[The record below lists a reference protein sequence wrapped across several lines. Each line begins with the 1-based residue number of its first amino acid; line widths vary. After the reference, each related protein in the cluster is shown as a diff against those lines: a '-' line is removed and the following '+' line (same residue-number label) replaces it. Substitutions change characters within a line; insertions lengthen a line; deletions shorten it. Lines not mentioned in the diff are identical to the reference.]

1 MKRSYGK
8 YAVFCAVFFMHASVA
23 TAQVFSLQD
32 AEQRARDRYP
42 LIRQKGLI
50 QKTSDLSAQ
59 NLSKNFLPQLTLG
72 GQATYQSDVT
82 QLLIPNAP
90 FKVEPLSRDQ
100 YRLNLDMNQV
110 VYDGGMIRHQRE
122 LTRLQSKLDDS
133 RVEMELH
140 RLMEKIDQLYFNVLL
155 LDAMVGQVAS
165 VRADID
171 NGIRKVSAQLEGGVA
186 LKSSLDVLKAEQ
198 IRTGQRMTELLST
211 RSAMLEALGVLTD
224 TTFGAGTSLRMPAS
238 ETDAPLTID
247 RPEQRL
253 YRTQVE
259 MSKKQTD
266 LLASR
271 NMPRASVFLQGGY
284 GRPGLNMLKNEFA
297 LYGMG
302 GIRVNWAIG
311 NLYTKKNDAEIL
323 GINGMMASLQE
334 EAFLKTTNAQARQ
347 QFGEVSKLRR
357 LIDSDDEII
366 ALRESV
372 KKSALAQLE
381 AGVITPS
388 DYLREVNAE
397 DQSRQALKAHE
408 VQLAQAEAG
417 LRWLMG
423 RTAANNR

>member
-8 YAVFCAVFFMHASVA
+8 YAVFCAVFFMQAAVA

-50 QKTSDLSAQ
+50 QKTSDLTAQ

-133 RVEMELH
+133 RLEMELH

-155 LDAMVGQVAS
+155 LDAMMGQVAS

-224 TTFGAGTSLRMPAS
+224 TTFGPGTALMMPAA
-238 ETDAPLTID
+238 EADAPLAID

-311 NLYTKKNDAEIL
+311 NLYTKKNDAEIHS
-323 GINGMMASLQE
+323 INGMMASLQE

-347 QFGEVSKLRR
+347 QFGEVSKLRK

>member
-1 MKRSYGK
+1 MKRSHNK
-8 YAVFCAVFFMHASVA
+8 YAVFCTLFFMHAAVA

-32 AEQRARDRYP
+32 AELRARDWYP

-50 QKTSDLSAQ
+50 QKTSDLTAQ

-90 FKVEPLSRDQ
+90 FKVEPLSKDQ

-110 VYDGGMIRHQRE
+110 VYDGGMIRHQQE

-133 RVEMELH
+133 RVEIELH

-155 LDAMVGQVAS
+155 LDAMMGQVAS

-186 LKSSLDVLKAEQ
+186 LRSSLDVLKAEQ
-198 IRTGQRMTELLST
+198 IRTGQRMTELEST
-211 RSAMLEALGVLTD
+211 RSAMLDALGVLTD
-224 TTFGAGTSLRMPAS
+224 TTFDAGTTLRMPAS
-238 ETDAPLTID
+238 DKDAPLTID

-271 NMPRASVFLQGGY
+271 NLPRASVFLQGGY

-302 GIRVNWAIG
+302 GIRINWAIG
-311 NLYTKKNDAEIL
+311 NLYTKKNDAEIH

-334 EAFLKTTNAQARQ
+334 EAFLKNTNAQVRQ
-347 QFGEVSKLRR
+347 EYGELSKLRK
-357 LIDSDDEII
+357 LIDSDMEII

-397 DQSRQALKAHE
+397 DLSRQALKAHQ

-417 LRWLMG
+417 LRWLLG
-423 RTAANNR
+423 RTALNNR

>member
-1 MKRSYGK
+1 
-8 YAVFCAVFFMHASVA
+8 
-23 TAQVFSLQD
+23 
-32 AEQRARDRYP
+32 
-42 LIRQKGLI
+42 
-50 QKTSDLSAQ
+50 
-59 NLSKNFLPQLTLG
+59 
-72 GQATYQSDVT
+72 
-82 QLLIPNAP
+82 
-90 FKVEPLSRDQ
+90 
-100 YRLNLDMNQV
+100 
-110 VYDGGMIRHQRE
+110 
-122 LTRLQSKLDDS
+122 
-133 RVEMELH
+133 
-140 RLMEKIDQLYFNVLL
+140 MEKIDQLYFNVLL
-155 LDAMVGQVAS
+155 LDAMMGQVAS

-186 LKSSLDVLKAEQ
+186 LRSSLDVLKAEQ
-198 IRTGQRMTELLST
+198 IRTGQRMTELEST
-211 RSAMLEALGVLTD
+211 RSAMLDALGVLTD
-224 TTFGAGTSLRMPAS
+224 TTFDAGTTLRMPAS
-238 ETDAPLTID
+238 DKDAPLTID

-271 NMPRASVFLQGGY
+271 NLPRASVFLQGGY

-302 GIRVNWAIG
+302 GIRINWAIG
-311 NLYTKKNDAEIL
+311 NLYTKKNDAEIH

-334 EAFLKTTNAQARQ
+334 EAFLKNTNAQVRQ
-347 QFGEVSKLRR
+347 EYGELSKLRK
-357 LIDSDDEII
+357 LIDSDMEII

-397 DQSRQALKAHE
+397 DLSRQALKAHQ

-417 LRWLMG
+417 LRWLLG
-423 RTAANNR
+423 RTALNNR

>member
-1 MKRSYGK
+1 
-8 YAVFCAVFFMHASVA
+8 MHAAVA

-50 QKTSDLSAQ
+50 QKTSDLTAQ

-155 LDAMVGQVAS
+155 LDAMMGQVAS

-224 TTFGAGTSLRMPAS
+224 TTFGAGTSLRMPAA

-247 RPEQRL
+247 RPEQRF
-253 YRTQVE
+253 YRTQIE

-284 GRPGLNMLKNEFA
+284 GRPGLNMLQNEFA
-297 LYGMG
+297 LYGLG
-302 GIRVNWAIG
+302 GIRINWAIG
-311 NLYTKKNDAEIL
+311 NLYTKKNDAEIH

-347 QFGEVSKLRR
+347 QFGEVSKLRK

-423 RTAANNR
+423 RTAPNNR

>member
-8 YAVFCAVFFMHASVA
+8 YAVFCTVFFMHAAVA

-50 QKTSDLSAQ
+50 QKTSDLTAQ

-155 LDAMVGQVAS
+155 LDAMMGQVAS

-224 TTFGAGTSLRMPAS
+224 TTFGAGTSLRMPAA

-247 RPEQRL
+247 RPEQRF
-253 YRTQVE
+253 YRTQIE

-284 GRPGLNMLKNEFA
+284 GRPGLNMLQNEFA
-297 LYGMG
+297 LYGLG
-302 GIRVNWAIG
+302 GIRINWAIG
-311 NLYTKKNDAEIL
+311 NLYTKKNDAEIH

-347 QFGEVSKLRR
+347 QFGEVSKLRK

-423 RTAANNR
+423 RTAPNNR

>member
-50 QKTSDLSAQ
+50 QKTSDLTAQ

-155 LDAMVGQVAS
+155 LDAMMGQVAS

-224 TTFGAGTSLRMPAS
+224 TTFGAGTSLRMPAA
-238 ETDAPLTID
+238 ETDAPLTIG
-247 RPEQRL
+247 RPEQRF
-253 YRTQVE
+253 YRTQIE

-284 GRPGLNMLKNEFA
+284 GRPGLNMLQNEFA
-297 LYGMG
+297 LYGLG
-302 GIRVNWAIG
+302 GIRINWAIG
-311 NLYTKKNDAEIL
+311 NLYTKKNDAEIH

-347 QFGEVSKLRR
+347 QFGEVSKLRK

-423 RTAANNR
+423 RTAPNNR